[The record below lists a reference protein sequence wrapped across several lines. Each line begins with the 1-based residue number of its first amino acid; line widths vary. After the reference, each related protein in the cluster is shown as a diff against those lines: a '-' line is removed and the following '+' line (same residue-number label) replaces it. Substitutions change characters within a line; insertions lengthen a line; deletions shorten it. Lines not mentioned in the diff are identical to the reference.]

1 MEKMPEPFGVTAH
14 RKLKSAKPQERLM
27 TKKQKPY
34 KVLNR
39 KDGTTEEFK
48 ELKDAERS
56 KRGDPYK
63 IYVDGPHKK

>member
-1 MEKMPEPFGVTAH
+1 
-14 RKLKSAKPQERLM
+14 M

-34 KVLNR
+34 KVRNR
-39 KDGTTEEFK
+39 KDGTTEEFR

-63 IYVDGPHKK
+63 IIVDGPHK